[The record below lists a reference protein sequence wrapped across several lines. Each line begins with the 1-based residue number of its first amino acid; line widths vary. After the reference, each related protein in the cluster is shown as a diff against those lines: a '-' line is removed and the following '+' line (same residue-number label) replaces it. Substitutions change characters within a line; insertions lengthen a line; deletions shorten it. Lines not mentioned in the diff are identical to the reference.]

1 MTQMLTQVR
10 TKTNTRPLD
19 GSRALLA
26 ASDFAREVY
35 ADLAENVDFDHAL
48 MRMETVVARYRAAF
62 LAQVHAEADSA
73 LARLFRQPHARAET
87 IWFSLPGG
95 SKLFGRKKKSDA
107 PATAKRGTGAPA
119 ESPRGDAD
127 ALGRGAG
134 ATLHRDLRAQ
144 SQLGVTTG
152 TLG

>member
-35 ADLAENVDFDHAL
+35 RELAENADFDHAL

-73 LARLFRQPHARAET
+73 LAYHNRAIEELNEDFAPLYYRRAVLENIAARYE
-87 IWFSLPGG
+87 
-95 SKLFGRKKKSDA
+95 R
-107 PATAKRGTGAPA
+107 TANTM
-119 ESPRGDAD
+119 
-127 ALGRGAG
+127 
-134 ATLHRDLRAQ
+134 LRA
-144 SQLGVTTG
+144 LA
-152 TLG
+152 